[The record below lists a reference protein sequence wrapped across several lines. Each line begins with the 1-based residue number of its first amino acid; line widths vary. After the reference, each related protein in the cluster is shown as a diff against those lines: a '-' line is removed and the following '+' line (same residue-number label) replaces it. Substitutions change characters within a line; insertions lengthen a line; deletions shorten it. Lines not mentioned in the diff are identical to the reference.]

1 MKRFLLVLALALS
14 TFTALGQS
22 VDKLYI
28 DARGS
33 FIQSLSNDMSINT
46 MKAEYLNV
54 HMWGTV
60 APNLSFRIRQRL
72 NVGIDTDNPFRATDW
87 MCLNWQVNDRL
98 KLYTGKT
105 GILIGGYE
113 YDSAPIDIYFYSN
126 FCNNLSQCF
135 AFSIGGEYEL
145 LPGQKCALQ
154 IANSPLSKGFDDKYS
169 YNLAWIGSFAPW
181 WNTIWSFNLIDDN
194 YGRKINYLS
203 LGNHCVWGNLALDVD
218 YINRAS
224 FQQKRY
230 LASDWSA
237 IAKVI
242 WSVGEWNICGK
253 IGYEM
258 NDSSNFDR
266 NGIAFDTVVSP
277 GTEYIYGG
285 VGLEFFPLGNE
296 LVRLHLASYT
306 DSQNGVTSISLGLKW
321 RFDII

>member
-33 FIQSLSNDMSINT
+33 FIQSISNDMSINT

-113 YDSAPIDIYFYSN
+113 YDSAPID
-126 FCNNLSQCF
+126 
-135 AFSIGGEYEL
+135 A
-145 LPGQKCALQ
+145 
-154 IANSPLSKGFDDKYS
+154 
-169 YNLAWIGSFAPW
+169 
-181 WNTIWSFNLIDDN
+181 
-194 YGRKINYLS
+194 
-203 LGNHCVWGNLALDVD
+203 V
-218 YINRAS
+218 
-224 FQQKRY
+224 
-230 LASDWSA
+230 
-237 IAKVI
+237 
-242 WSVGEWNICGK
+242 
-253 IGYEM
+253 
-258 NDSSNFDR
+258 
-266 NGIAFDTVVSP
+266 
-277 GTEYIYGG
+277 
-285 VGLEFFPLGNE
+285 
-296 LVRLHLASYT
+296 SYT
-306 DSQNGVTSISLGLKW
+306 HLTLPTICSV
-321 RFDII
+321 